1 MRLYRW
7 RVRRTWGHTVAV
19 AVVAAVFVV
28 PLVALVTG
36 SLRVPGLPPP
46 RTLELIPDP
55 ATLDGYRDAFSL
67 SPLAR
72 SMVNSLVVAAV
83 FVPLAVVSASW
94 AGFAIALSRERLR
107 RRLIALALLL
117 MMVPATALWLTRF
130 VIFKIFG
137 MVDTFWPLI
146 VPALLGGSPLA
157 VLLYAYAFGRIP
169 DDLYDAA
176 RLEGLSPIRIW
187 RRVAMPLVRA
197 TTVAVAMLAFLSTW
211 ANFIDPLLYLN
222 TERRF
227 TAPLTLRYLE
237 QLGPTNWPVL
247 LAGAAAVTGPA
258 VLVFLLAQRFFLQ
271 EERGVGWLGR

>member
-1 MRLYRW
+1 M
-7 RVRRTWGHTVAV
+7 VAIVAV
-19 AVVAAVFVV
+19 GALFVV
-28 PLVALVTG
+28 PLVVLITG
-36 SLRVPGLPPP
+36 SFRTPGLAPP
-46 RTLELIPDP
+46 RSLELIPDP
-55 ATLDGYRDAFSL
+55 VSLDAWRDAFAL

-72 SMVNSLVVAAV
+72 SMVNSLIVAAV
-83 FVPLAVVSASW
+83 FVPVAVIASSW
-94 AGFAIALSRERLR
+94 AGFAIALSREQLR

-130 VIFKIFG
+130 VIFKAFG

-157 VLLYAYAFGRIP
+157 VLLYAYAYGRIP

-176 RLEGLSPIRIW
+176 RLEGLSPLRIW

-197 TTVAVAMLAFLSTW
+197 TTVAVAMLAFLASW
-211 ANFIDPLLYLN
+211 SNFIDPLLYLN
-222 TERRF
+222 SEDRF

-247 LAGAAAVTGPA
+247 LAGAAAVTGP
-258 VLVFLLAQRFFLQ
+258 VLVVFMLAQRFFLQ
-271 EERGVGWLGR
+271 DERGVGWLGR